1 MLHVGGDL
9 VLRWHV
15 AVEPDEAE
23 NNAHRF
29 RDAFVECEGHGFM
42 KGNFDHLDQFALL
55 GITSSFS
62 DVILIGHLSVE
73 HGLLRS
79 GHSDSWPVGEE
90 STRDSVHSI
99 MTSQKEQHENTETLR
114 FLSLPS

>member
-1 MLHVGGDL
+1 M
-9 VLRWHV
+9 
-15 AVEPDEAE
+15 EPGEAE

-29 RDAFVECEGHGFM
+29 RDAFVEGEGHGFM
-42 KGNFDHLDQFALL
+42 KGNLDHLDQFALL

-79 GHSDSWPVGEE
+79 GHSDS
-90 STRDSVHSI
+90 
-99 MTSQKEQHENTETLR
+99 
-114 FLSLPS
+114 